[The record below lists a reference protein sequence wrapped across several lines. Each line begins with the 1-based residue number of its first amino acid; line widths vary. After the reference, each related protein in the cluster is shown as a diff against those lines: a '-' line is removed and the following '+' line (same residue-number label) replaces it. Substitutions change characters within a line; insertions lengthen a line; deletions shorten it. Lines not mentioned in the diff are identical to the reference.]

1 MAFHFVTV
9 VLQGAAKSCC
19 LFGFNT
25 ASSIRSTGEETDSAG
40 KTFDVSFGKG
50 EGSSPFHATKILC
63 LGAQNLRRLKTDGT
77 AHETNLAAFLVI
89 LVRDHSNAER
99 IFANGK
105 TKLFCKAKTFL
116 LGSYS
121 DLAVSAVIPA
131 PAADTCIGYTAT
143 RHVFVVTL
151 EESCE

>member
-1 MAFHFVTV
+1 LAFHFVTV

-63 LGAQNLRRLKTDGT
+63 LGAQNLRRLKTAGN
-77 AHETNLAAFLVI
+77 AHKANLAAFLVI
-89 LVRDHSNAER
+89 LVRDHSTAKR
-99 IFANGK
+99 VFANGK
-105 TKLFCKAKTFL
+105 AAFFYKA
-116 LGSYS
+116 
-121 DLAVSAVIPA
+121 
-131 PAADTCIGYTAT
+131 
-143 RHVFVVTL
+143 
-151 EESCE
+151 